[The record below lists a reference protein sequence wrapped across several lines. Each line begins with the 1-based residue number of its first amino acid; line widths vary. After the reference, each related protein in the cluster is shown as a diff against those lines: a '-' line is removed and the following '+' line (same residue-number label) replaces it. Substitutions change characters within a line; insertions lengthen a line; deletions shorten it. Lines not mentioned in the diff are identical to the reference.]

1 MLTEKNCW
9 QQDIRYEDYLKA
21 FVKGIMLL
29 GMTAYLFYD
38 SWIAALVFI
47 PALYIYLILWKARVC
62 REKEQEFREQFR
74 VSIQTMASALNIGY
88 SVENAVRETARDLK
102 PLFRRDS
109 RIRKEFERMIH
120 QLDINQP
127 VEQVMSE
134 LADRVSQED
143 VENFVIVFSAAKRT
157 GGDSI
162 SILRTA
168 VRDISDK
175 IEAEKENQTLLASKK
190 LEFKVICIIPFGIL
204 FYMRLAFPEFMQ
216 VLYGNLAGA
225 ALMTV
230 CLGIYAAAYRMGEKL
245 VEIEV

>member
-1 MLTEKNCW
+1 
-9 QQDIRYEDYLKA
+9 
-21 FVKGIMLL
+21 
-29 GMTAYLFYD
+29 MTAYLLYD

-162 SILRTA
+162 SILRSA

-175 IEAEKENQTLLASKK
+175 IEAEKEIQTLLASKK
-190 LEFKVICIIPFGIL
+190 LEFKVMCIIPFGDICGCL
-204 FYMRLAFPEFMQ
+204 PDGRK
-216 VLYGNLAGA
+216 AG
-225 ALMTV
+225 
-230 CLGIYAAAYRMGEKL
+230 GD
-245 VEIEV
+245 

>member
-1 MLTEKNCW
+1 
-9 QQDIRYEDYLKA
+9 
-21 FVKGIMLL
+21 
-29 GMTAYLFYD
+29 
-38 SWIAALVFI
+38 
-47 PALYIYLILWKARVC
+47 
-62 REKEQEFREQFR
+62 
-74 VSIQTMASALNIGY
+74 
-88 SVENAVRETARDLK
+88 
-102 PLFRRDS
+102 
-109 RIRKEFERMIH
+109 MIH

-134 LADRVSQED
+134 LAGRVSQED

-162 SILRTA
+162 SILKSA

-175 IEAEKENQTLLASKK
+175 IEAEKEIQTLLASKK
-190 LEFKVICIIPFGIL
+190 LEFKVMCIIPFGIL

-230 CLGIYAAAYRMGEKL
+230 CLGIYAAA
-245 VEIEV
+245 